1 MSLLTSWLASPL
13 PDAAIQIA
21 PECVSV
27 AVIGSR
33 GGEPVVQGYAIEPLA
48 AGAVTASLTA
58 TNINT
63 RPAVVEALRRALDQA
78 GVRPRRVALIIPDPA
93 ARVALVRFDQVPSR
107 HEDLEQ
113 LMRWQ
118 IRKAAPFPIE
128 EASLTF
134 DLSTRTP
141 DGGAEFVVVTARRDA
156 VREYESVC
164 EEVGMHTGL
173 VDVATLCMLNLFL
186 TAERSEGDWL
196 VIHAQPSY
204 TSVVILRG
212 ANVIFFRNSVEGDGD
227 GIADVVHQTTMYY
240 QDRLTGQGFK
250 RVLLGG
256 MGRSAGAL
264 DQMRQ
269 TLSERLG
276 TTIDMI
282 DPTQAAALTD
292 RITAS
297 PEVLS
302 SLAPLIGVMVRARAE
317 AVSA

>member
-1 MSLLTSWLASPL
+1 
-13 PDAAIQIA
+13 
-21 PECVSV
+21 
-27 AVIGSR
+27 
-33 GGEPVVQGYAIEPLA
+33 
-48 AGAVTASLTA
+48 
-58 TNINT
+58 
-63 RPAVVEALRRALDQA
+63 
-78 GVRPRRVALIIPDPA
+78 
-93 ARVALVRFDQVPSR
+93 
-107 HEDLEQ
+107 
-113 LMRWQ
+113 MRWQ

-128 EASLTF
+128 EACLTF
-134 DLSTRTP
+134 DLSTRTAE
-141 DGGAEFVVVTARRDA
+141 GGAEFVVVTARREA

-173 VDVATLCMLNLFL
+173 VDVATLSMLNLFL
-186 TAERSEGDWL
+186 AGQPPVGDWL

-212 ANVIFFRNSVEGDGD
+212 ADVIFFRNSMEGEGD
-227 GIADVVHQTTMYY
+227 GIADAVHQTTMYY
-240 QDRLTGQGFK
+240 QDRLTGQGFT

-256 MGRSAGAL
+256 MGKSAGAL
-264 DQMRQ
+264 DQMRK

-276 TTIDMI
+276 TAIDMI
-282 DPTQAAALTD
+282 DPTRAAALTD